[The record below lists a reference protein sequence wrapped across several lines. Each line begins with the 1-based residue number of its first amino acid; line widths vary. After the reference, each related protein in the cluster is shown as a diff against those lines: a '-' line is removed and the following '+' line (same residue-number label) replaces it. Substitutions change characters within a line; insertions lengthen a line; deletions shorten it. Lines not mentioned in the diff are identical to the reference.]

1 MPSAT
6 QRIERLA
13 EAWNEEEIT
22 LAAIHRWVEQ
32 FSPEDH
38 GTAIR
43 LLECMELHSWARM
56 IRECRLLHQ
65 RLCMDLQED
74 GFDVE
79 RLSDIDF
86 TRAFVG
92 KSGDL
97 ACYVYRKA
105 NRLSV
110 NHFHTIDALLQG
122 QQDCSGRAIVILDDY
137 IGTGSQFLF
146 QFVARNRDHAA
157 LLSRYKRIRLAS
169 LVVHDDA
176 RVKWRLLQRRAIE
189 EVMAIEEQ
197 QLVCVDFSAERIAL
211 TEVLAFIDWRKAGL
225 LAVQRD
231 FPVTAHPG
239 LTPEERKAVRFFCS
253 ANSVKTLPEPRS
265 FCWATIPFFMAPRM
279 LWLRFCCLCLNA
291 WKISRFTRRSR
302 CVACQQRSST
312 MTLRIL
318 SRSPRFNPFGSWLD
332 WL

>member
-79 RLSDIDF
+79 TLSDIHF

-110 NHFHTIDALLQG
+110 NHFHTIDALLQC

-146 QFVARNRDHAA
+146 QFVARNRNHAA

-211 TEVLAFIDWRKAGL
+211 TEVLALIDWRKAGL

-239 LTPEERKAVRFFCS
+239 LTPEERQAVRFF
-253 ANSVKTLPEPRS
+253 LQR
-265 FCWATIPFFMAPRM
+265 
-279 LWLRFCCLCLNA
+279 
-291 WKISRFTRRSR
+291 
-302 CVACQQRSST
+302 QQRQDSAGTTEFLLGHHSFFYGAPNALAQVLLPLFKRVEDFT
-312 MTLRIL
+312 VYPKESLRGLPAEIIDYDIENSEQITPL
-318 SRSPRFNPFGSWLD
+318 
-332 WL
+332 